1 MYPPK
6 IDKIFGSDLI
16 HHNVDDSLRK
26 VRASSFYVQSYK
38 IMMTQWEALDSPTK
52 RCNNDASELNTT
64 MCLTQYL
71 EHEIGCSMGLAGS
84 DPEITRWYKLL

>member
-16 HHNVDDSLRK
+16 HLKVDDSLRK
-26 VRASSFYVQSYK
+26 VKASAYYHQSYK
-38 IMMTQWEALDSPTK
+38 IMMTQWKALDSPTK
-52 RCNNDASELNTT
+52 RCNNDATEPNTT
-64 MCLTQYL
+64 LCLTQYL

-84 DPEITRWYKLL
+84 GPEIIR